1 MKPRTREA
9 MQALL
14 YSIEQN
20 LPLYAPESSICQN
33 KCLGCPKKMMQFI
46 EGEYEY
52 WQQMLADEETPTLGD
67 IQNLARSTKKIHK
80 VLRSNGII

>member
-1 MKPRTREA
+1 
-9 MQALL
+9 
-14 YSIEQN
+14 
-20 LPLYAPESSICQN
+20 
-33 KCLGCPKKMMQFI
+33 MQFL